1 VHSRDNLLLM
11 QIRDYLGGIGNIY
24 TNTKDS
30 KFTVRSLEDILKI
43 ITHFDNY
50 PLITQKK
57 ADFMLF
63 KQIILKIVEGEHLS
77 AKGLQEIVNIR
88 ASMNLGISASLH
100 TIFPN
105 TVPVTRPLIENTT
118 VPHPE

>member
-1 VHSRDNLLLM
+1 M

-57 ADFMLF
+57 P
-63 KQIILKIVEGEHLS
+63 ISCYLS
-77 AKGLQEIVNIR
+77 K
-88 ASMNLGISASLH
+88 
-100 TIFPN
+100 
-105 TVPVTRPLIENTT
+105 
-118 VPHPE
+118 

>member
-1 VHSRDNLLLM
+1 MHSRDNLLLM
-11 QIRDYLGGIGNIY
+11 QIKDYLGGIGNIY

-30 KFTVRSLEDILKI
+30 KLTVRSLEDIFKI

-57 ADFMLF
+57 ADFILF
-63 KQIILKIVEGEHLS
+63 KQIILKVVEREHLS

-88 ASMNLGISASLH
+88 ASINLGISDSLKI
-100 TIFPN
+100 IFPN
-105 TVPVTRPLIENTT
+105 TVPVARPLIENIT